1 MIVPIRDLGNKSSFT
16 MSNMFL
22 VFTFELP
29 TVSSINHTGMDFPTG
44 PLPDN
49 YNKVRGRFPFIDK
62 NTSRDSSMSSTKSFI
77 AYHKKMANNGMDVNN
92 NNFSAL
98 LYEEEHEKTL
108 QVSKTAEYLTNMKLQ
123 DDNLNVPKPTPQCVI
138 NEE

>member
-1 MIVPIRDLGNKSSFT
+1 
-16 MSNMFL
+16 
-22 VFTFELP
+22 
-29 TVSSINHTGMDFPTG
+29 MDFPTG

-62 NTSRDSSMSSTKSFI
+62 NTSRGLLMSFTKSSI
-77 AYHKKMANNGMDVNN
+77 AYYKKMANNDIDVNN
-92 NNFSAL
+92 NNFPAL
-98 LYEEEHEKTL
+98 LYEEEHEKAL

-123 DDNLNVPKPTPQCVI
+123 GNNLNVPKLTPQCVI